1 MQACECVYEHTQA
14 GTKWRFM
21 EPERQDKEN
30 RSDLQSAIICEECE
44 SCRGR
49 EKHRLVPC
57 PNEEPEIPQSGSD
70 LPKTRLKGTNLII

>member
-1 MQACECVYEHTQA
+1 MMQACECVYEHTQA

-44 SCRGR
+44 
-49 EKHRLVPC
+49 KHRLVPC

>member
-1 MQACECVYEHTQA
+1 MMQACECVYEHTQA

-44 SCRGR
+44 
-49 EKHRLVPC
+49 KHRLVPC
-57 PNEEPEIPQSGSD
+57 PNEEPEIPQSGFRS
-70 LPKTRLKGTNLII
+70 PQNPVERYHLII